1 MNDIARHGEVRRDQ
15 PMEPVDGAS
24 GFLQNRTWGSGSE
37 ELDRFGFLDVWLF
50 LRRRQF
56 LIAFFFLS
64 MCAVGVMAVMERPS
78 VYRATAKVMVAPDDR
93 QIISSDGGSG
103 RPAVDA
109 DAVNSQVEVLRST
122 DLAVGV
128 VRQIDFAA
136 LVPPPQEG
144 LMTQV
149 RQQIRAL
156 VGLVGGTEEE
166 STGAAEA
173 AALAPLPGQHDLS
186 DEELTVIDRFRRMM
200 SVRPVQDSAVLDVHF
215 DHPDPRIAAYV
226 ANQIVDYYVE
236 MLRVQRVSDANES
249 LGWARERLYEV
260 QRELEEVRRSMAEA
274 VLTGGVGEGSD
285 PDAPP
290 PLDQEMIENQLIET
304 TQNLSAAQDELLA
317 LQARSRSARQALD
330 QGLYLSALELAGSTS
345 ILQRL
350 RDDEAEARR
359 LMAEAQATFS
369 SRHPSYL
376 NAAIELQS
384 VINQTEAEAQ
394 AFVAAMEDAVASAE
408 QRVSLIQARV
418 NELTRQNRESIQAEI
433 PLRTLEAS
441 EQVGQTLYELLR
453 TRADLIQ
460 GELGLAL
467 ADARVVSRAIQPSRP
482 ISPSR
487 AVTMAAVIFVSLSAS
502 IGIALGVE
510 MTRAGYQSTSEVL
523 RDVTVRSAGI
533 IPLAE
538 RVIWPLRFFYQRS
551 LMRGKPSR
559 YSRRSQHTIAL
570 QSLLYSIRS
579 CAEDRSP
586 AWAALVSADTGE
598 GKSVTAITLG
608 QMAAL
613 SGRRT
618 LVVNGDLRRADLARQ
633 VVGPVP
639 PVFTSEIPIGTGR
652 DLELRLYRDQRTGLD
667 ILDIAIKDLFDI
679 SKTLETLPDIVA
691 GLPDS
696 YALVVVDTPPL
707 AAYPDGLMVGR
718 FVDVVVCLV
727 LWRKTPRNMVRYVVG
742 QLQGLGQ
749 RSIIV
754 TLNKVRLGRY
764 KLVNSNDSR
773 LFSRAQL
780 YEV

>member
-1 MNDIARHGEVRRDQ
+1 MNRIARQGEVPGDQ
-15 PMEPVDGAS
+15 PIEPVDRAS
-24 GFLQNRTWGSGSE
+24 GIPQNRVLDARGE

-64 MCAVGVMAVMERPS
+64 MCAVGLMAVMERPS

-93 QIISSDGGSG
+93 QMISTEGTSG
-103 RPAVDA
+103 RMAIDTET
-109 DAVNSQVEVLRST
+109 VNSQVEILQST
-122 DLAVGV
+122 DLILGV

-136 LVPPPQEG
+136 LVPPAQDG
-144 LMTQV
+144 LFTQV
-149 RQQIRAL
+149 RREITTL
-156 VGLVGGTEEE
+156 GGLLGGGEDEDP
-166 STGAAEA
+166 AAA
-173 AALAPLPGQHDLS
+173 DVAALAPLPGEHDLS
-186 DEELTVIDRFRRMM
+186 EEELAVIDRFRRLM
-200 SVRPVQDSAVLDVHF
+200 SVRPVQNSTVLDVHF

-236 MLRVQRVSDANES
+236 MLRVQRVADANES
-249 LGWARERLYEV
+249 LSWARERLYEV

-274 VLTGGVGEGSD
+274 VLGGGSAD
-285 PDAPP
+285 GDADDVPP
-290 PLDQEMIENQLIET
+290 PLDQEVIESQLVET
-304 TQNLSAAQDELLA
+304 SQNLSVAQDELLA
-317 LQARSRSARQALD
+317 LQARSRSARQALE
-330 QGLYLSALELAGSTS
+330 QGLYLSALELAGSTT

-350 RDDEAEARR
+350 RDDEAAARQA
-359 LMAEAQATFS
+359 MAEAEATYN
-369 SRHPSYL
+369 SRHPNYV

-384 VINQTEAEAQ
+384 VLNQTEAEAQ
-394 AFVAAMEDAVASAE
+394 AFVSAMEDGVASAE
-408 QRVSLIQARV
+408 QRVALVEARV
-418 NELTRQNRESIQAEI
+418 NDLTRQNRESIRAEI

-460 GELGLAL
+460 GEVGLAL
-467 ADARVVSRAIQPSRP
+467 ADARIVSRAIQPTRP

-510 MTRAGYQSTSEVL
+510 LTRSGYQSTSEVL
-523 RDVTVRSAGI
+523 RDVNVRSAGI
-533 IPLAE
+533 IPMAE

-579 CAEDRSP
+579 YAEDRSP
-586 AWAALVSADTGE
+586 AWAALVSADTAE

-618 LVVNGDLRRADLARQ
+618 LVVNGDLRRAHLARQ

-639 PVFTSEIPIGTGR
+639 PVFTSEIPVGTGR
-652 DLELRLYRDQRTGLD
+652 DLELRVYRDQRTGLD
-667 ILDIAIKDLFDI
+667 ILDIAVKDLFDI
-679 SKTLETLPDIVA
+679 PKALETLPDIVA

-696 YALVVVDTPPL
+696 YALVIVDTPPL
-707 AAYPDGLMVGR
+707 AAYPDGLIVGQL
-718 FVDVVVCLV
+718 VDVIVCLV
-727 LWRKTPRNMVRYVVG
+727 WWRKTPRHMVRYVVG
-742 QLQGLGQ
+742 QLQNLGQ

-780 YEV
+780 YET